1 MDKKRMQSVLD
12 LLDEHYGIEHI
23 CYLNNENDW
32 QLLIATQLSAQCTD
46 ERVNKVTP
54 ELFKEFPSIK
64 AFAEADVR
72 DIEKAIYTTGFYRNK
87 AKNIKGC
94 CELLLTR
101 HGGEVPIDI
110 EALLNL
116 PGVGRK
122 TANVVLGHQH
132 NIPAIVVDTHVK
144 RISNKLGFTSL
155 QDPVKIEYDLM
166 KKIPK
171 EHWLRYNTQIIAHGR
186 TLCTA
191 RSPKC
196 NECFLLQDCPTGLK
210 ILYQTMMDH
219 ENKGE
224 KL

>member
-1 MDKKRMQSVLD
+1 MIDKKRMQRILD
-12 LLDEHYGIEHI
+12 KLDEHYGIEHI
-23 CYLNNENDW
+23 CYLHHQSDW

-46 ERVNKVTP
+46 DRVNLVTP
-54 ELFKEFPSIK
+54 GLFEQFPSIK
-64 AFAEADVR
+64 AFAEANVK
-72 DIEKAIYTTGFYRNK
+72 DIEKAIHSTGFYRNK
-87 AKNIKGC
+87 ARNIKAC

-101 HGGEVPIDI
+101 HGGEVPKDID
-110 EALLNL
+110 ALTAL

-122 TANVVLGHQH
+122 TANVVLGHMH

-144 RISNKLGFTSL
+144 RISNKLGFTTL

-166 KKIPK
+166 EKLPQ

-196 NECFLLQDCPTGLK
+196 EACFLMMDCPSGLFARYETIIK
-210 ILYQTMMDH
+210 ETS
-219 ENKGE
+219 K
-224 KL
+224 